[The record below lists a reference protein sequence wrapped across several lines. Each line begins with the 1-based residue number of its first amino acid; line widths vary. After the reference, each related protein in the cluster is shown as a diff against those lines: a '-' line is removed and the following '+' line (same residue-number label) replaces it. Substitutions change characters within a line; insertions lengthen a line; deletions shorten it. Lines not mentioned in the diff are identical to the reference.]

1 MTFKLTFVINHA
13 AFFVSHRLPIALHA
27 RQNGNEVSLITGQA
41 GSANMEVDAERTL
54 ERQQIRHER
63 VAFRASSVNPLLEL
77 RGLWQLARLLRTERP
92 DVVHC
97 ASPKGVLYGGIVARC
112 TGVPALVLAVSGMGY
127 AFTESGTDK
136 LARRAVS
143 AIYRLLARIAFGHPN
158 KRVIVQNDTDRQFL
172 IASGLAAASQITLIP
187 GSGVDLARFEDMS
200 PDAKQ
205 KMGLLP
211 ARMLID
217 KGVTEFADAA
227 RRLRNLAPG
236 WRFVLAGAAD
246 YQNPSSIPRAEIEA
260 WQREGII
267 EWLGHVEDMLPL
279 YREAAIVCLPSYR
292 EGMPK
297 SLLEAAAAGC
307 AVLTTDTTGCREAII
322 AGETGDLVAVRDTQ
336 ALADALLALIEDKE
350 RREGYGRAG
359 KMMAGRR
366 FSIGSVIEDTLTIYS
381 DLLQGR
387 KSRARQ

>member
-13 AFFVSHRLPIALHA
+13 AFFVSHRLPIALQA
-27 RQNGNEVSLITGQA
+27 RQNGSEVSLITGQA
-41 GSANMEVDAERTL
+41 GSANMEAEAERTL
-54 ERQQIRHER
+54 KRQRIRHKR
-63 VAFRASSVNPLLEL
+63 VAFRASSVNPVLEL

-127 AFTESGTDK
+127 AFTESATDK
-136 LARRAVS
+136 LARRVVS
-143 AIYRLLARIAFGHPN
+143 AIYRVLARLAFAHPN

-172 IASGLAAASQITLIP
+172 IASGLATADEITLIP
-187 GSGVDLARFEDMS
+187 GSGVDLADFSDMAS
-200 PDAKQ
+200 DAKQ
-205 KMGLLP
+205 NMVLLP

-217 KGVTEFADAA
+217 KGVIEFAEAA
-227 RRLRNLAPG
+227 RRLRTLAPD

-246 YQNPSSIPRAEIEA
+246 YQNPSNVPRTEIET

-267 EWLGHVEDMLPL
+267 EWFDHVEDMLPL
-279 YREAAIVCLPSYR
+279 YRQAAIVCLPSYR

-307 AVLTTDTTGCREAII
+307 AVVTTDTTGCREAII
-322 AGETGDLVAVRDTQ
+322 AGETGDLVSVRDSQ
-336 ALADALLALIEDKE
+336 ALTDALLALIQDSE
-350 RREGYGRAG
+350 RRERYGRAG
-359 KMMAGRR
+359 KMMADRR
-366 FSIGSVIEDTLTIYS
+366 FSIRSVIDDTLEIYRE
-381 DLLQGR
+381 LLRSG
-387 KSRARQ
+387 KSRATQ